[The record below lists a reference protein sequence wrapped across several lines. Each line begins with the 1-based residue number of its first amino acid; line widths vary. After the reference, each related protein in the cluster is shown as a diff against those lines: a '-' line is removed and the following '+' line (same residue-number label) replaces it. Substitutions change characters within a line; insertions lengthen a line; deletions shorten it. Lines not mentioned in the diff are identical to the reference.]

1 MATAPWQPDAAVQAR
16 LAGLIETY
24 RHAARRTLEPV
35 VRDYYPAMPRERK
48 DEYRK
53 MLELSTKMTVVGHAC
68 AEILGQPFD
77 DRLQRISGLFGGCCF
92 LADSFIDD
100 FGEAATEEY
109 LDRFGRLLREGWFE
123 IRTDRERL
131 FYIIIARLFAERD
144 ILAPVLRQAIT
155 RLYEA
160 QAQDVALRRQASAES
175 DLGPRE
181 RLMLLK
187 RCARNRSG
195 HAIIVLASL
204 LAPRLGLAE
213 LAPVF
218 AAGAL
223 IMYIDDHGDCWSDLA
238 ERRLTFMN
246 QVRRPERALRRLF
259 RTHVERVFSGLP
271 QGQGRDLMIAFL
283 IRYYVTR
290 LAKHRQERRRGG
302 FAWAVYE

>member
-1 MATAPWQPDAAVQAR
+1 MATAPWQPDAGAQAR

-35 VRDYYPAMPRERK
+35 VQDYYPAMPRERK

-53 MLELSTKMTVVGHAC
+53 MLELSTKMMVVGHAC

-131 FYIIIARLFAERD
+131 FYIVIARLFAERD
-144 ILAPVLRQAIT
+144 ILDPVLRQAIT

-160 QAQDVALRRQASAES
+160 QAQDVALRRQASADS
-175 DLGPRE
+175 PLGPRE

-204 LAPRLGLAE
+204 LAPRLTLAE

-259 RTHVERVFSGLP
+259 RTYIERVFSGLP